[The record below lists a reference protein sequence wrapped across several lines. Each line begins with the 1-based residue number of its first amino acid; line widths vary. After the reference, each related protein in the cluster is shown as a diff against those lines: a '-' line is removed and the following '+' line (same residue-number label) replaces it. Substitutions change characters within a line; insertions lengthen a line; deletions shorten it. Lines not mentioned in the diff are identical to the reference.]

1 MKKLKFENIGNYR
14 KQRNNKIK
22 LIKKID
28 PKGNSSTI
36 YNSSCNN
43 LPSVNS
49 TSNSLIPNK
58 ANNKLSQFS
67 NIHNHNHSSIMDS
80 STIVDSKNTNKGNY
94 TITSYMNKK
103 VNINL
108 KKSKNSNINSSFS
121 IIDEESKNKS
131 KISSINKS
139 MYSLY
144 QNIKIKN
151 INKNLNYGKDIDR
164 DRGIP
169 SSFRNNINNKR
180 DENKRGYSRKR
191 TEKEIQNRINQMNK
205 NSFGKINKYEKKSKN
220 YINNQNKGQI
230 DNENK
235 IKNEHK
241 NRFNRVKTLGE
252 LRKKNADNLSV
263 KKEKNG
269 SDIDNNIRNANK
281 EQKNYTNLYDKYID
295 KFMEKIK
302 RLSAYNNY
310 RDEKD
315 LKYNNNNINKK
326 NKYRNNIN
334 KSIIKQHNFQR
345 TLTCKKIE
353 TKNKKR
359 DISKAETLRDK
370 TDKRN
375 YRKIGK
381 SIDDKTNIN
390 KSNKSDLSKSKS
402 SNNIKLKENKKRSK
416 SVVKIPEK
424 KVKIEK
430 EENEKDGI
438 DDVLYGEIDDK
449 EEEPVEDVDSVVKA
463 MDFGHIKLFSKNIFS
478 IEFNDKYKKYSEKFD
493 EIFNK
498 IIMSN
503 NQRKSVN
510 NNEKNENDNYNN
522 ISNVQSEKTTDSFK
536 KNKINMSFIDNQ
548 NNSN

>member
-1 MKKLKFENIGNYR
+1 MKKLKFENIGNNR
-14 KQRNNKIK
+14 NQRNNKMK

-28 PKGNSSTI
+28 SKGNSSTI
-36 YNSSCNN
+36 FNSSCNN

-49 TSNSLIPNK
+49 ASNRPIPNK
-58 ANNKLSQFS
+58 TNHKLSQFS
-67 NIHNHNHSSIMDS
+67 NIHNHSSIMNS
-80 STIVDSKNTNKGNY
+80 STIVDRKNASKGNY
-94 TITSYMNKK
+94 AITSYMSKK

-108 KKSKNSNINSSFS
+108 NKNKNNNINSSFS
-121 IIDEESKNKS
+121 IIDEENKNKS
-131 KISSINKS
+131 KISINKS

-144 QNIKIKN
+144 QNIKIK
-151 INKNLNYGKDIDR
+151 IVNKNLNYGKESDR
-164 DRGIP
+164 DKDMP

-180 DENKRGYSRKR
+180 EENKRGYSRKR
-191 TEKEIQNRINQMNK
+191 TEKEIQKRINKMNK

-220 YINNQNKGQI
+220 YINNQNKVQTN
-230 DNENK
+230 NENK

-263 KKEKNG
+263 KKEKN
-269 SDIDNNIRNANK
+269 SYIDNNISKANK
-281 EQKNYTNLYDKYID
+281 EQKNYTNLYDKYRD

-315 LKYNNNNINKK
+315 LKYNNNNIDKK
-326 NKYRNNIN
+326 NKSRNNKN
-334 KSIIKQHNFQR
+334 KSIIKKHNFQR
-345 TLTCKKIE
+345 TLTCKRIE
-353 TKNKKR
+353 TKNKNR
-359 DISKAETLRDK
+359 DMSKAEILGEK

-375 YRKIGK
+375 YRKNGK
-381 SIDDKTNIN
+381 SLDNKININ
-390 KSNKSDLSKSKS
+390 KSNKSNLSKSKS
-402 SNNIKLKENKKRSK
+402 SNDIKLKENKKRSK
-416 SVVKIPEK
+416 SVVKISEK
-424 KVKIEK
+424 RVKIEK

-493 EIFNK
+493 KMFNK
-498 IIMSN
+498 IIISN

-510 NNEKNENDNYNN
+510 NNEKTENDNYNN
-522 ISNVQSEKTTDSFK
+522 ISNGQSEKTTDSFK
-536 KNKINMSFIDNQ
+536 KNKINISFIDNQ

>member
-14 KQRNNKIK
+14 KQRNNKTK

-36 YNSSCNN
+36 FNSSCNN

-67 NIHNHNHSSIMDS
+67 NIHNHSSIMNS
-80 STIVDSKNTNKGNY
+80 STIIDSKNTNKGNY

-103 VNINL
+103 VNMN
-108 KKSKNSNINSSFS
+108 KNKNSNINSSFS
-121 IIDEESKNKS
+121 IIDEENKNKS
-131 KISSINKS
+131 KISINKS

-151 INKNLNYGKDIDR
+151 INKNLNYGKDIDI
-164 DRGIP
+164 DKDIP

-180 DENKRGYSRKR
+180 EENKRGYSRKK

-220 YINNQNKGQI
+220 YINNQNKVQT

-235 IKNEHK
+235 IKNIHK

-263 KKEKNG
+263 KKEKN
-269 SDIDNNIRNANK
+269 SNIDYNISNANK
-281 EQKNYTNLYDKYID
+281 ESKNYTNLYDKYID

-315 LKYNNNNINKK
+315 LKYNKNNINKK
-326 NKYRNNIN
+326 NKNRNNRN
-334 KSIIKQHNFQR
+334 KSIIRQHNFQR

-353 TKNKKR
+353 TKNKNR
-359 DISKAETLRDK
+359 DITKAETLRDK

-381 SIDDKTNIN
+381 SIEEKTNIN
-390 KSNKSDLSKSKS
+390 KRNKSNLSKSKS

-416 SVVKIPEK
+416 SVVKIQEK
-424 KVKIEK
+424 KEKIEK

-449 EEEPVEDVDSVVKA
+449 EEEPVEDVDSVVRA

-498 IIMSN
+498 IIISN

-510 NNEKNENDNYNN
+510 NNDKNENDNYNN
-522 ISNVQSEKTTDSFK
+522 ISNIQSEKTTDSFK